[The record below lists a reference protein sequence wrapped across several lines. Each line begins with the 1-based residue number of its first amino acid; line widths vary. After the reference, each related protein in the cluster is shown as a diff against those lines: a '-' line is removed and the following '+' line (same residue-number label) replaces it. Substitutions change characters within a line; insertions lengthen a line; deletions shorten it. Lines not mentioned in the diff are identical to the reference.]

1 MPVGAFAARNE
12 IMDNLS
18 PLGSVYQAGTLSGNP
33 LAMRAGLT
41 TLQLI
46 KEDKDFFNR
55 INKTTETLDQE
66 ITKILTEKGI
76 AHHINRFGSMMS
88 VFSIPIRFLILMKL
102 HRQIIRHSTN
112 FSIIYW
118 QKVFTCRQ
126 VDTKHG
132 LFPMQLKKQK

>member
-66 ITKILTEKGI
+66 ITKILLKR
-76 AHHINRFGSMMS
+76 N
-88 VFSIPIRFLILMKL
+88 
-102 HRQIIRHSTN
+102 ST
-112 FSIIYW
+112 SY
-118 QKVFTCRQ
+118 
-126 VDTKHG
+126 
-132 LFPMQLKKQK
+132 

>member
-46 KEDKDFFNR
+46 KENKDFFNR

-66 ITKILTEKGI
+66 ITKILLKR
-76 AHHINRFGSMMS
+76 N
-88 VFSIPIRFLILMKL
+88 
-102 HRQIIRHSTN
+102 ST
-112 FSIIYW
+112 SY
-118 QKVFTCRQ
+118 
-126 VDTKHG
+126 
-132 LFPMQLKKQK
+132 

>member
-1 MPVGAFAARNE
+1 MGGAQEALGVNADIVTFGKVIGGGMPVGAFAARNE

-66 ITKILTEKGI
+66 ITKILTEKE
-76 AHHINRFGSMMS
+76 
-88 VFSIPIRFLILMKL
+88 
-102 HRQIIRHSTN
+102 
-112 FSIIYW
+112 
-118 QKVFTCRQ
+118 
-126 VDTKHG
+126 
-132 LFPMQLKKQK
+132 

>member
-46 KEDKDFFNR
+46 KEDKDFFSR

-66 ITKILTEKGI
+66 ITKILTEKES
-76 AHHINRFGSMMS
+76 HI
-88 VFSIPIRFLILMKL
+88 ILTVL
-102 HRQIIRHSTN
+102 E
-112 FSIIYW
+112 
-118 QKVFTCRQ
+118 V
-126 VDTKHG
+126 
-132 LFPMQLKKQK
+132 